1 MIDFYE
7 QLKRVCQEHNT
18 SIYAVEKAT
27 GGSKGSFIKWRTSSP
42 STEKLIEV
50 ADYLGV
56 TMDYLIGRDTPK
68 QNTPSIIGRPN
79 YPTIEFDNLIND
91 PRYLEITRVYAGA
104 PNDEAKSF
112 LKGNFIETAKNCGID
127 TVPLIGY

>member
-7 QLKRVCQEHNT
+7 QLKRICQEHHT

-42 STEKLIEV
+42 SAEKLIEV

-56 TMDYLIGRDTPK
+56 SMDYLIGRVVPRK
-68 QNTPSIIGRPN
+68 NKPSIIERPEKN
-79 YPTIEFDNLIND
+79 IIALGTLIDD
-91 PRYLEITRVYAGA
+91 PRYVEITKVYAGA

-112 LKGNFIETAKNCGID
+112 LKGNFVETAKQYGID